1 LKELIE
7 LIIKGI
13 VDNPDKVEINEIIG
27 EKSSIF
33 EVRVDSS
40 DIGKVIGRQGRNI
53 KSIRTIVNA
62 AAQKDEE
69 ESSSRNCRIKLAY
82 SVQRLAYRETT
93 SIQYSEY
100 SIIIRI
106 RDYRKRKFLYNKLIS
121 YKFSR

>member
-1 LKELIE
+1 MKELIE

-33 EVRVDSS
+33 EVRVDSD

-62 AAQKDEE
+62 AAQKDDKRVVIE
-69 ESSSRNCRIKLAY
+69 
-82 SVQRLAYRETT
+82 
-93 SIQYSEY
+93 
-100 SIIIRI
+100 IIE
-106 RDYRKRKFLYNKLIS
+106 
-121 YKFSR
+121 

>member
-1 LKELIE
+1 LRELIE

-33 EVRVDSS
+33 EVRVDPN

-62 AAQKDEE
+62 AAQKD
-69 ESSSRNCRIKLAY
+69 
-82 SVQRLAYRETT
+82 
-93 SIQYSEY
+93 
-100 SIIIRI
+100 
-106 RDYRKRKFLYNKLIS
+106 DKRVVLEIVD
-121 YKFSR
+121 

>member
-1 LKELIE
+1 MKELIE

-33 EVRVDSS
+33 EVRVDSI

-62 AAQKDEE
+62 AAQKD
-69 ESSSRNCRIKLAY
+69 
-82 SVQRLAYRETT
+82 
-93 SIQYSEY
+93 
-100 SIIIRI
+100 
-106 RDYRKRKFLYNKLIS
+106 DKRVVLEIVD
-121 YKFSR
+121 

>member
-27 EKSSIF
+27 EKTSIF
-33 EVRVDSS
+33 EVKVDSS

-62 AAQKDEE
+62 AAQKDDRRVVIE
-69 ESSSRNCRIKLAY
+69 I
-82 SVQRLAYRETT
+82 V
-93 SIQYSEY
+93 
-100 SIIIRI
+100 
-106 RDYRKRKFLYNKLIS
+106 D
-121 YKFSR
+121 

>member
-1 LKELIE
+1 LRELIE

-33 EVRVDSS
+33 EVRVDPS

-62 AAQKDEE
+62 AAQKDDKRAVLE
-69 ESSSRNCRIKLAY
+69 
-82 SVQRLAYRETT
+82 
-93 SIQYSEY
+93 
-100 SIIIRI
+100 II
-106 RDYRKRKFLYNKLIS
+106 D
-121 YKFSR
+121 

>member
-27 EKSSIF
+27 EESSIY
-33 EVRVDSS
+33 EVRVGSD

-62 AAQKDEE
+62 AAQKD
-69 ESSSRNCRIKLAY
+69 
-82 SVQRLAYRETT
+82 
-93 SIQYSEY
+93 
-100 SIIIRI
+100 
-106 RDYRKRKFLYNKLIS
+106 DKRVVIEIVD
-121 YKFSR
+121 

>member
-1 LKELIE
+1 MKELIE

-33 EVRVDSS
+33 EVRVDPN

-62 AAQKDEE
+62 AAQKDNK
-69 ESSSRNCRIKLAY
+69 R
-82 SVQRLAYRETT
+82 V
-93 SIQYSEY
+93 
-100 SIIIRI
+100 IIEIV
-106 RDYRKRKFLYNKLIS
+106 D
-121 YKFSR
+121 